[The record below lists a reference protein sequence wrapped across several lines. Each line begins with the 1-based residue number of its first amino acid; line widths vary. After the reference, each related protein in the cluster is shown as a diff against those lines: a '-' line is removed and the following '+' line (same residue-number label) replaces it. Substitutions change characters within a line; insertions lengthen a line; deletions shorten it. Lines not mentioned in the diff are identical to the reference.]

1 MTAKDVAKAP
11 SIAENCLRKLM
22 AEGHL
27 GVNDT
32 VFTVCAAGF
41 EHQLFQKLGFKNVVI
56 TNLDVRTPPEAYAP
70 YRWEKQDA
78 MQLSAADGS
87 YDWCFVHA
95 GLHHCDSPHR
105 ALLEL
110 YRVARKGVI
119 AMEARDSLAMR
130 TAVKLGLTG
139 EYELEAVVRND
150 MKHGGVNNTAVPNY
164 VYRWTEREFIK
175 AISSFNPTGKHVY
188 RFYHGLRLPFLFAGM
203 YKNPLKKWALYAI
216 KPFFTAG
223 AFVFKKQMN
232 HFAMVVIKPREPW
245 PWIKQREDGL
255 GLSPEYVERVFNKKT

>member
-27 GVNDT
+27 SVNDT
-32 VFTVCAAGF
+32 VLTVCAAGF
-41 EHQLFQKLGFKNVVI
+41 EYQLFQKLGFKNVVI

-78 MQLSAADGS
+78 MQLSAANES
-87 YDWCFVHA
+87 FDWCFVHA

-150 MKHGGVNNTAVPNY
+150 MKHGGLNNTAVPNY

-175 AISSFNPTGKHVY
+175 AINSYNPTGKHTF

-223 AFVFKKQMN
+223 ALVFKKQMN
-232 HFAMVVIKPREPW
+232 HFAMVVIKPRQTW
-245 PWIKQREDGL
+245 PWIRQREDGL
-255 GLSPEYVERVFNKKT
+255 GLSPEYVERVFNKKA